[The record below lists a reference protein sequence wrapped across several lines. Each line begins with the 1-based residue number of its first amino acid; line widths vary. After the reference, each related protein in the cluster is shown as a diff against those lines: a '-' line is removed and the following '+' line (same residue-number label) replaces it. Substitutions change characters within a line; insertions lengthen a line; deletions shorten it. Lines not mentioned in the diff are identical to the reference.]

1 MDHQLVDEDDDVC
14 DVDVYDDGDDDD
26 DDDDKYLLH
35 RKSS

>member
-1 MDHQLVDEDDDVC
+1 MDQQLVDEDDDVC
-14 DVDVYDDGDDDD
+14 DVDVYDD